1 MKGWRWRKRFKM
13 LLEEGRKQKGNDDTE
28 RREWIHRCDFLTDM
42 EQKSSLHQPNEPVNS
57 CWNSLH
63 KWCLFVHI
71 VLTGSA
77 GKPLGFEDQCSPTLS
92 GCLPVKMV
100 RMCEIVLTG
109 LLPEKVLS
117 PRGYWLCT
125 LAQQWIPLEFVL
137 IKNANK
143 GDIFRN
149 GHRDLQ
155 KGTADVLKEDRTAEN

>member
-1 MKGWRWRKRFKM
+1 MWTILLRQGNGNIANEVLLGASEKCKNNLQWLEFNRGRDEDGEKDLKCFWRKAENRKGMMILREENESVDVIFLQIRNRNPHFIS
-13 LLEEGRKQKGNDDTE
+13 LL
-28 RREWIHRCDFLTDM
+28 
-42 EQKSSLHQPNEPVNS
+42 PNEPVNS

-63 KWCLFVHI
+63 KWCLFVHF

-125 LAQQWIPLEFVL
+125 LAQQ
-137 IKNANK
+137 
-143 GDIFRN
+143 
-149 GHRDLQ
+149 
-155 KGTADVLKEDRTAEN
+155 